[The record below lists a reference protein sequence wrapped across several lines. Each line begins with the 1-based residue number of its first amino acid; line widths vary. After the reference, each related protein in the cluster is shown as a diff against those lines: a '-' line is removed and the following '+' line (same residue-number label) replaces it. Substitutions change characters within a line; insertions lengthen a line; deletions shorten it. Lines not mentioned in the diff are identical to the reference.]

1 MDFNN
6 FSKVLN
12 AKNLQQENRVK
23 EDNKNLYYDKIY
35 HRACNRINY
44 LIKNKDNCI
53 FEIPK
58 FLIGVPKYDI
68 TSCIYYVIQKLR
80 ENDFQAQLLTQNYIY
95 ISWVE
100 ETIVNEKKKNKIFR
114 FRKIIYNLKLK

>member
-1 MDFNN
+1 MDFND
-6 FSKVLN
+6 FSKGLN
-12 AKNLQQENRVK
+12 AKNLQQENRIK

-35 HRACNRINY
+35 HRACNRIQ
-44 LIKNKDNCI
+44 LSHKKNKDNCI

-80 ENDFQAQLLTQNYIY
+80 ENDFQVQLLTQNYIY

-100 ETIVNEKKKNKIFR
+100 ETIVNEKKKKQDFLALEKNNI
-114 FRKIIYNLKLK
+114 